1 MSGTIRVALMLAVA
15 CAILGC
21 EPPARSTPVGTA
33 PPPPPPAG
41 AGISFAET
49 PVTSQ
54 DTIAMDG
61 GVAVGGAADQGDP
74 ASNSRGS
81 LRDPQPP
88 VHDPQPP
95 SEPTPSGPASETAVA
110 IQLSAGVALPQL
122 LPEGT
127 QIGVS
132 VDYRV
137 RGKLNSS
144 ASYFLVV
151 SSSEG
156 EIAFP
161 VEITSSG
168 GTLQGFCPA
177 SVRPEHKPFSAR
189 IDEQSPASRSRTTI
203 SNRAMLATSY

>member
-1 MSGTIRVALMLAVA
+1 MLAVA
-15 CAILGC
+15 GTIFGC
-21 EPPARSTPVGTA
+21 EPSARSTPVGTA

-41 AGISFAET
+41 AGISFAQT
-49 PVTSQ
+49 PVAVE
-54 DTIAMDG
+54 DRVAINE
-61 GVAVGGAADQGDP
+61 GVAVGIATDHGD
-74 ASNSRGS
+74 ATFDSQGS

-88 VHDPQPP
+88 AGEQTPRT
-95 SEPTPSGPASETAVA
+95 EPTTVAPARESPPA

-137 RGKLNSS
+137 RGELNGS

-161 VEITSSG
+161 VEVSASG
-168 GTLQGFCPA
+168 GTLQGFCPP
-177 SVRPEHKPFSAR
+177 SVRPEHKPFTAR
-189 IDEQSPASRSRTTI
+189 IEEQSPASRSRTTI